1 MVDNVKLLWYNNRV
15 IKGCDLPQ
23 KEERQMKLFGS
34 LDNRLAEGRTY
45 GKIEVG
51 TGVTEMCYSDRH
63 AYEVVEVIDEKHI
76 LIRRCKATRI
86 DNNGM
91 SDSQSYKYEVEPY
104 EEKIITE
111 ELLSNKSVMA
121 MIEIFQPKTY
131 AKIMS
136 GKIGDKYGD
145 NNIKLVLTKTGWKAR
160 STEGKLSTNL
170 YTVGIKEEYFD
181 YSF

>member
-1 MVDNVKLLWYNNRV
+1 MR
-15 IKGCDLPQ
+15 
-23 KEERQMKLFGS
+23 LFGS
-34 LDNRLAEGRTY
+34 LDNRLTEGMTY

-63 AYEVVEVIDEKHI
+63 AYEVVEVIDEKHL

-86 DNNGM
+86 DGGGM
-91 SDSQSYKYEVEPY
+91 SESQSYKYELEPY
-104 EEKIITE
+104 KEYFITE
-111 ELLSNKSVMA
+111 ELLNNKRHLLDL
-121 MIEIFQPKTY
+121 EIFQPKTY
-131 AKIMS
+131 AKVMS

-145 NNIKLVLTKTGWKAR
+145 NNIKLVLTKNGWKVR
-160 STEGKLSTNL
+160 NNEGKLSCNF